1 LSGKVEIMQKEAEK
15 IFETRELNVNMGPQH
30 PATHGVLRLVLDID
44 GETIVNVTPH
54 VGYLHRGIEKLGESL
69 SYFQALPLTDRMD
82 YVSAMSNN
90 IGYCV
95 AVEKLFGIEVPERA
109 KYIRTIVGEV
119 SRVSNHLLW
128 LATHALDIG
137 AMTVFLY
144 CFRERE
150 WLLDLFEMICGARLT
165 LTYPRVGGVRND
177 VPQKFL
183 DSLWKFTDEFP
194 SRILEYETLIDQNR
208 IWLQRTVGIGVIS
221 AEEAVSWGMTGPTL
235 RGSGVAYDI
244 RKHMPYDAYDKLD
257 FEVPIG
263 TEGDTYDRYRCRM
276 LEMRQSNNL
285 IRQCIEKLPAG
296 PVMADEPKFVLPPK
310 DKMMPV
316 THPTDMAYFIIEKA
330 CKGCGMCLR
339 ACPAKAITGEKKQPH
354 KIDQSLCL
362 QCSTCFT
369 TCKFKSLTVV
379 PGGKGLSDEK
389 LAELAV
395 APDQLPEDIK
405 EAQQNLTRQFDFIKK
420 GPKAPEGEIYVATEV
435 PKGELGFY
443 FVSDGSGKPY
453 RMRVRAPSF
462 IHAGC
467 LPRLCIG
474 HLVADVI
481 ANIGTIDI
489 VLGECDR

>member
-1 LSGKVEIMQKEAEK
+1 MIKMQEPEK

-30 PATHGVLRLVLDID
+30 PATHGVLRVVLDLD
-44 GETIVNVTPH
+44 GETIVRLTPY

-95 AVEKLFGIEVPERA
+95 AVEKLYGIEPPPRA
-109 KYIRTIVGEV
+109 KFIRTIVGEL
-119 SRVSNHLLW
+119 SRISNHLLW

-150 WLLDLFEMICGARLT
+150 WILELFEMICGARLT
-165 LTYPRVGGVRND
+165 VTYPRVGGVRND
-177 VPQKFL
+177 ISKEFIDHLVKFL
-183 DSLWKFTDEFP
+183 AEFP

-221 AEEAVSWGMTGPTL
+221 AEEAINWGMTGPTL
-235 RGSGVAYDI
+235 RGSGIPYDI
-244 RKHMPYDAYDKLD
+244 RKFMPYDAYDQVE
-257 FEVPIG
+257 FEIPIG
-263 TEGDTYDRYRCRM
+263 TAGDTYDRYRCRM
-276 LEMRQSNNL
+276 LEMRQSVK
-285 IRQCIEKLPAG
+285 IIIQCLEKLPAG
-296 PVMADEPKFVLPPK
+296 PVMADAPKFVLPPK
-310 DKMMPV
+310 DKMLII
-316 THPTDMAYFIIEKA
+316 THPVNEIAYFIDEKA

-339 ACPAKAITGEKKQPH
+339 ACPAKAITGEKKKPH
-354 KIDQSLCL
+354 KIDQALCL
-362 QCSTCFT
+362 QCATCFV
-369 TCKFKSLTVV
+369 TCKFKALKIV
-379 PGGKGLSDEK
+379 PGGKGQTEEKLVELAAQPVSDELK
-389 LAELAV
+389 QAQEALV
-395 APDQLPEDIK
+395 AH
-405 EAQQNLTRQFDFIKK
+405 FDFIKK
-420 GPKAPEGEIYVATEV
+420 GPKVPEGEVYVATEV

-443 FVSDGSGKPY
+443 FVSDGTHKPY
-453 RMRVRAPSF
+453 RMRVRSPSF

-467 LPRLCIG
+467 LERLCKG